1 MKNKNNY
8 LIVCGLLLVRIKM
21 IIVTKNT
28 AEYFFGAER
37 NKLNATET
45 TFPLTRLLIDD
56 IKKASACVTP
66 DRSSLR
72 FVMLLYKRPSSM

>member
-1 MKNKNNY
+1 
-8 LIVCGLLLVRIKM
+8 M

-28 AEYFFGAER
+28 AEHFFGAER

-45 TFPLTRLLIDD
+45 TFLLTRLLIDD

-66 DRSSLR
+66 DISSLHL
-72 FVMLLYKRPSSM
+72 VLLSYKRPSSRW